1 MVNKMKNDNFKK
13 ALYDSLIPEFSN
25 MLPDGD
31 EDEHV
36 FSADF
41 EKKMQKLIKRRNKP
55 YYRMINTFGKRI
67 ACIALIIL
75 VASSATILSVDALR
89 NTVADFFVS
98 TYEKFSTFQSIN
110 EDKSAPST
118 IKDIY
123 EITYDLKEYE
133 IYYEDNTEYRRNITY
148 IKDDILIDFSQYTK
162 DAYDINVN
170 TEDAEI
176 STISINDKEAVI
188 FLDNQNYYHLIW
200 DNGDYILSIGS
211 NISKDA
217 LICIAESVK
226 KVE

>member
-1 MVNKMKNDNFKK
+1 MYDDNFRK
-13 ALYDSLIPEFSN
+13 ALFDALTPEYKQILDDASDTHEFSV
-25 MLPDGD
+25 
-31 EDEHV
+31 E
-36 FSADF
+36 F

-55 YYRMINTFGKRI
+55 YYKIINTVGKRV
-67 ACIALIIL
+67 ACIIVIVLL
-75 VASSATILSVDALR
+75 ASSVTVLSVDALR
-89 NTVADFFVS
+89 NAVADFIVS
-98 TYEKFSTFQSIN
+98 TYEKFSSIQPV
-110 EDKSAPST
+110 EDDIAPST

-148 IKDDILIDFSQYTK
+148 VNNDIEIKFSQCTK
-162 DAYDINVN
+162 DMYDQNVN

-200 DNGDYILSIGS
+200 DNGDYILSVGS
-211 NISKDA
+211 NISKNT
-217 LICIAESVK
+217 LIDIAESVQ